1 VDNILFYKKIKK
13 EKVYIFL
20 IILLGLIIR
29 SLNFSY
35 FLNFSTDQALF
46 ATKSLE
52 IWKNKEIT
60 LVGPPISYSYFGRNL
75 FQGSITY
82 YFQLLFLLP
91 AKFDPIISSYLF
103 MIFSVFMGI
112 PLYHGTK
119 LLISKKS
126 ALLILILYNFL
137 PFYIDYS
144 RFLWNPNFQFSLTPL
159 LILFMGFFKKE
170 NKSFLLFTV
179 GFLAG
184 LLSLFH
190 YQYLIIIFG
199 LGIYYF
205 FIKKNSLRNL
215 FMFLVG
221 IIGGFLPMIVFELK
235 NNFYNLQTLFFY
247 LNNINQKNS
256 SHISISPHYLLSIS
270 LFFFL
275 ILVSRL
281 NIKNFKT
288 IFLFVFLIIFDCFL
302 YFKKPN
308 HAFGMIKN
316 WNYLGEKK
324 TYEIIK
330 KTVKEKNLSNF
341 NIVNQGYDT
350 TATVQKYLL
359 KKDGIKINY
368 DDYYHNQYLF
378 IVTNKN
384 NFMEDPA
391 YEVNTFK
398 PSKILKTWEINSNF
412 KLYLLK
418 RI

>member
-1 VDNILFYKKIKK
+1 MDNILFYKKIKK

-112 PLYHGTK
+112 PLYYGVK
-119 LLISKKS
+119 ILISKKS

-247 LNNINQKNS
+247 LNNINK
-256 SHISISPHYLLSIS
+256 
-270 LFFFL
+270 
-275 ILVSRL
+275 
-281 NIKNFKT
+281 
-288 IFLFVFLIIFDCFL
+288 
-302 YFKKPN
+302 
-308 HAFGMIKN
+308 
-316 WNYLGEKK
+316 
-324 TYEIIK
+324 
-330 KTVKEKNLSNF
+330 
-341 NIVNQGYDT
+341 
-350 TATVQKYLL
+350 
-359 KKDGIKINY
+359 
-368 DDYYHNQYLF
+368 
-378 IVTNKN
+378 
-384 NFMEDPA
+384 
-391 YEVNTFK
+391 
-398 PSKILKTWEINSNF
+398 KILPIFQLVPIICYQFPYSF
-412 KLYLLK
+412 F
-418 RI
+418 